1 MSSLTHYNS
10 EGPRGNGPP
19 RPGESQFPKFRH
31 GKLEINLVRSS
42 EYEGGSFYCVLITLP
57 GAKLTA
63 SRDLIKFFLELPTF
77 LVVWFFR

>member
-1 MSSLTHYNS
+1 MSSVTHYKP
-10 EGPRGNGPP
+10 EGENP
-19 RPGESQFPKFRH
+19 SFPKFRH

-63 SRDLIKFFLELPTF
+63 SRDLIKFFLELPLF
-77 LVVWFFR
+77 VWFFLSG